1 MNKREFL
8 RSLSASLRGMPRG
21 ERAQSLEY
29 YGEMI
34 QDRMEEGLSEEE
46 AVARL
51 GSADEIARQ
60 ILESNGPKEKGSGRA
75 PVWMIALIVLG
86 SPVWLA
92 LLFAVLAVMLAAYIV
107 AWSLIA
113 ALYAVL
119 LGMAVCGPLGALCF
133 VAEIARATS
142 PVRRCCWALAA
153 CCWDLRCWRCPGS
166 TAPRLQ
172 WPMPAHAARRGFCGF
187 LKGGRPD
194 AQLGEKNHARRSA
207 AADHRSGAVR
217 GCVCMEWLQL

>member
-1 MNKREFL
+1 MNRKEFL
-8 RSLSASLRGMPRG
+8 RSLSRSLRGLSRA
-21 ERAQSLEY
+21 ERAQSLDY

-34 QDRMEEGLSEEE
+34 QDRVEEGLSEEE

-119 LGMAVCGPLGALCF
+119 LGMAVCGPFGALCF
-133 VAEIARATS
+133 VVEIARGNFARAALLLGAGCVLLGLALMALPWLNRAT
-142 PVRRCCWALAA
+142 VAV
-153 CCWDLRCWRCPGS
+153 
-166 TAPRLQ
+166 
-172 WPMPAHAARRGFCGF
+172 AHASAWCAQRILRIFE
-187 LKGGRPD
+187 GR
-194 AQLGEKNHARRSA
+194 K
-207 AADHRSGAVR
+207 V
-217 GCVCMEWLQL
+217 

>member
-1 MNKREFL
+1 MNKRKFL
-8 RSLSASLRGMPRG
+8 RALSRALRGMPRA

-51 GSADEIARQ
+51 GSVEEITRQ
-60 ILESNGPKEKGSGRA
+60 ILESNGAQGKNRGRV

-119 LGMAVCGPLGALCF
+119 LGMAVCGPFGALCF
-133 VAEIARATS
+133 VVEIARGNFA
-142 PVRRCCWALAA
+142 RAAL
-153 CCWDLRCWRCPGS
+153 L
-166 TAPRLQ
+166 
-172 WPMPAHAARRGFCGF
+172 
-187 LKGGRPD
+187 
-194 AQLGEKNHARRSA
+194 LGA
-207 AADHRSGAVR
+207 
-217 GCVCMEWLQL
+217 GCVLLGLALMALPWLNRATVAVARASAWCAQRILRIFERRKA

>member
-1 MNKREFL
+1 MNKKEFL
-8 RSLSASLRGMPRG
+8 RVLSRSLRGMPRA

-60 ILESNGPKEKGSGRA
+60 ILESNGVKEKGSGRA

-92 LLFAVLAVMLAAYIV
+92 LLFAVLAVMLAAYIA

-113 ALYAVL
+113 ALYACL
-119 LGMAVCGPLGALCF
+119 LGMAVCGPFGVLCF
-133 VAEIARATS
+133 VAEIARGNFA
-142 PVRRCCWALAA
+142 RAAL
-153 CCWDLRCWRCPGS
+153 L
-166 TAPRLQ
+166 
-172 WPMPAHAARRGFCGF
+172 
-187 LKGGRPD
+187 
-194 AQLGEKNHARRSA
+194 LGA
-207 AADHRSGAVR
+207 
-217 GCVCMEWLQL
+217 GCVLLGLALLVLPWLNRATVAVARAIAWCAQRILRIFEGRKA

>member
-1 MNKREFL
+1 MNRKEFL
-8 RSLSASLRGMPRG
+8 RSLSRSLRGLSRA
-21 ERAQSLEY
+21 ERAQSLDY

-34 QDRMEEGLSEEE
+34 QDRVEEGLSEEE

-51 GSADEIARQ
+51 GSADEIARH
-60 ILESNGPKEKGSGRA
+60 ILESNGVQGKNRGRA

-119 LGMAVCGPLGALCF
+119 LGMAVCGPFGALCF
-133 VAEIARATS
+133 VVEIARGNFA
-142 PVRRCCWALAA
+142 RAAL
-153 CCWDLRCWRCPGS
+153 L
-166 TAPRLQ
+166 
-172 WPMPAHAARRGFCGF
+172 
-187 LKGGRPD
+187 
-194 AQLGEKNHARRSA
+194 LGA
-207 AADHRSGAVR
+207 
-217 GCVCMEWLQL
+217 GCVLLGLALMALPWLNRATVAVARASAWCAQRILRIFERRKA

>member
-46 AVARL
+46 AVACL

-60 ILESNGPKEKGSGRA
+60 ILEGGGAQGKQGRRA

-92 LLFAVLAVMLAAYIV
+92 LLFAFLAVVLAAYIV

-119 LGMAVCGPLGALCF
+119 LGMAVCGPFGALGL
-133 VAEIARATS
+133 VAEIVKGNFALAVLLLGAGCALLGIALLVLPWLNRATIAVARAS
-142 PVRRCCWALAA
+142 AWCAQRILRIFERR
-153 CCWDLRCWRCPGS
+153 
-166 TAPRLQ
+166 
-172 WPMPAHAARRGFCGF
+172 
-187 LKGGRPD
+187 KI
-194 AQLGEKNHARRSA
+194 
-207 AADHRSGAVR
+207 
-217 GCVCMEWLQL
+217 

>member
-1 MNKREFL
+1 MNKRAFL
-8 RSLSASLRGMPRG
+8 RALSRELRGLPRG
-21 ERAQSLEY
+21 ERAASLDY

-60 ILESNGPKEKGSGRA
+60 ILESNGPKEKSSGRA

-119 LGMAVCGPLGALCF
+119 LGMAVCGPFGALCF
-133 VAEIARATS
+133 VVEIARGNFA
-142 PVRRCCWALAA
+142 RAAL
-153 CCWDLRCWRCPGS
+153 L
-166 TAPRLQ
+166 
-172 WPMPAHAARRGFCGF
+172 
-187 LKGGRPD
+187 
-194 AQLGEKNHARRSA
+194 LGA
-207 AADHRSGAVR
+207 
-217 GCVCMEWLQL
+217 GCVLLGLALMALPWLNRATVAVARASAWCAQRILRIFEGRKA

>member
-1 MNKREFL
+1 MNRKEFL
-8 RSLSASLRGMPRG
+8 RSLSRSLRGLSRA
-21 ERAQSLEY
+21 ERAQSLDY

-34 QDRMEEGLSEEE
+34 QDRVEEGLSEEE
-46 AVARL
+46 AVARR

-119 LGMAVCGPLGALCF
+119 LGMAVCGPFGALCF
-133 VAEIARATS
+133 VVEIARGNFA
-142 PVRRCCWALAA
+142 RAAL
-153 CCWDLRCWRCPGS
+153 L
-166 TAPRLQ
+166 
-172 WPMPAHAARRGFCGF
+172 
-187 LKGGRPD
+187 
-194 AQLGEKNHARRSA
+194 LGA
-207 AADHRSGAVR
+207 
-217 GCVCMEWLQL
+217 GCVLLGLALMALPWLNRATVAVARASAWCAQRILRIFERRKA

>member
-1 MNKREFL
+1 MNRKEFL
-8 RSLSASLRGMPRG
+8 RSLSRSLRGLSRA
-21 ERAQSLEY
+21 ERAQSLDY

-34 QDRMEEGLSEEE
+34 QDRVEEGLSEEE

-119 LGMAVCGPLGALCF
+119 LGMAVCGPFGALCF
-133 VAEIARATS
+133 VAEIARGYFARAALLLGAGCVLLGLALLALPWLNRATVAVARAS
-142 PVRRCCWALAA
+142 A
-153 CCWDLRCWRCPGS
+153 CCAQRILRI
-166 TAPRLQ
+166 
-172 WPMPAHAARRGFCGF
+172 FE
-187 LKGGRPD
+187 GR
-194 AQLGEKNHARRSA
+194 K
-207 AADHRSGAVR
+207 V
-217 GCVCMEWLQL
+217 

>member
-34 QDRMEEGLSEEE
+34 LDRMEEGLSEEE

-60 ILESNGPKEKGSGRA
+60 ILEGGGAQGKQGRRA

-86 SPVWLA
+86 SPVWLT
-92 LLFAVLAVMLAAYIV
+92 LLFAFLAVVLAAYIV

-119 LGMAVCGPLGALCF
+119 LGMAVCGPFGALGL
-133 VAEIARATS
+133 VAEIVKGNFALAVLLLGGGCALLGLALLALPWLNRATVAVARAS
-142 PVRRCCWALAA
+142 AWCAQGILRIFERRKA
-153 CCWDLRCWRCPGS
+153 
-166 TAPRLQ
+166 
-172 WPMPAHAARRGFCGF
+172 
-187 LKGGRPD
+187 
-194 AQLGEKNHARRSA
+194 
-207 AADHRSGAVR
+207 
-217 GCVCMEWLQL
+217 

>member
-1 MNKREFL
+1 MNKKEFL
-8 RSLSASLRGMPRG
+8 RVLSRSLRGLPRA

-60 ILESNGPKEKGSGRA
+60 ILESSGVQEKRRSRT

-86 SPVWLA
+86 SPLWLT
-92 LLFAVLAVMLAAYIV
+92 LLFAFLAVVLAAYIV

-119 LGMAVCGPLGALCF
+119 LGMAVCGPCGLLGFAVGLFKGNLAQAVLLLGGGCALLGAALL
-133 VAEIARATS
+133 VLPWLNRAAIAVARAS
-142 PVRRCCWALAA
+142 AWCARKILY
-153 CCWDLRCWRCPGS
+153 
-166 TAPRLQ
+166 
-172 WPMPAHAARRGFCGF
+172 MFRRG
-187 LKGGRPD
+187 K
-194 AQLGEKNHARRSA
+194 
-207 AADHRSGAVR
+207 V
-217 GCVCMEWLQL
+217 

>member
-1 MNKREFL
+1 MNRKEFL
-8 RSLSASLRGMPRG
+8 RSLSRSLRGLSRA
-21 ERAQSLEY
+21 ERAQSLDY

-34 QDRMEEGLSEEE
+34 QDRVEEGLSEEE

-119 LGMAVCGPLGALCF
+119 LGMAVCGPFGALCF
-133 VAEIARATS
+133 VVEIARGNFA
-142 PVRRCCWALAA
+142 RAAL
-153 CCWDLRCWRCPGS
+153 L
-166 TAPRLQ
+166 
-172 WPMPAHAARRGFCGF
+172 
-187 LKGGRPD
+187 
-194 AQLGEKNHARRSA
+194 LGA
-207 AADHRSGAVR
+207 
-217 GCVCMEWLQL
+217 GCVLLGLALMALPWLNRATVAVARASAWCAQRILRIFERRKA

>member
-34 QDRMEEGLSEEE
+34 QDRMEEDLSEEE

-60 ILESNGPKEKGSGRA
+60 ILEGGGAQGKQGRRA

-92 LLFAVLAVMLAAYIV
+92 LLFAFLAVVLAAYIV

-119 LGMAVCGPLGALCF
+119 LGMAVCGPFGALGL
-133 VAEIARATS
+133 VAEIVKGNFALAVLLLGGGCALLGLALLALPWLNRATVAVARAS
-142 PVRRCCWALAA
+142 AWCAQGILRIFERRKA
-153 CCWDLRCWRCPGS
+153 
-166 TAPRLQ
+166 
-172 WPMPAHAARRGFCGF
+172 
-187 LKGGRPD
+187 
-194 AQLGEKNHARRSA
+194 
-207 AADHRSGAVR
+207 
-217 GCVCMEWLQL
+217 

>member
-1 MNKREFL
+1 MNKKEFL
-8 RSLSASLRGMPRG
+8 RVLSRSLRGMPRT

-60 ILESNGPKEKGSGRA
+60 ILESNGVQGKNRGRA
-75 PVWMIALIVLG
+75 PVWMIALIALIVLG
-86 SPVWLA
+86 SPLWLT
-92 LLFAVLAVMLAAYIV
+92 LLFAFLAVVLAAYIV

-119 LGMAVCGPLGALCF
+119 LGMAVCGPFGALCF
-133 VAEIARATS
+133 VAETVKGTFVLAALLLGAGCVLLGLALLALPWINRATVAVARAS
-142 PVRRCCWALAA
+142 AWCAQGILRIFERR
-153 CCWDLRCWRCPGS
+153 
-166 TAPRLQ
+166 
-172 WPMPAHAARRGFCGF
+172 
-187 LKGGRPD
+187 KI
-194 AQLGEKNHARRSA
+194 
-207 AADHRSGAVR
+207 
-217 GCVCMEWLQL
+217 

>member
-46 AVARL
+46 AVACL

-60 ILESNGPKEKGSGRA
+60 ILEGGGAQGRQGRRA

-92 LLFAVLAVMLAAYIV
+92 LLFAFLAVVLAAYIV

-119 LGMAVCGPLGALCF
+119 LGMAVCGPFGALGL
-133 VAEIARATS
+133 VAEIVKGNFALAVLLLGGGCALLGLALLALPWLNRATVAVARAS
-142 PVRRCCWALAA
+142 AWCAQGILRIFERRKA
-153 CCWDLRCWRCPGS
+153 
-166 TAPRLQ
+166 
-172 WPMPAHAARRGFCGF
+172 
-187 LKGGRPD
+187 
-194 AQLGEKNHARRSA
+194 
-207 AADHRSGAVR
+207 
-217 GCVCMEWLQL
+217 

>member
-60 ILESNGPKEKGSGRA
+60 ILESNGVQGKNRA
-75 PVWMIALIVLG
+75 VSYTHLTLPTTG
-86 SPVWLA
+86 
-92 LLFAVLAVMLAAYIV
+92 
-107 AWSLIA
+107 
-113 ALYAVL
+113 
-119 LGMAVCGPLGALCF
+119 
-133 VAEIARATS
+133 
-142 PVRRCCWALAA
+142 
-153 CCWDLRCWRCPGS
+153 
-166 TAPRLQ
+166 
-172 WPMPAHAARRGFCGF
+172 
-187 LKGGRPD
+187 
-194 AQLGEKNHARRSA
+194 
-207 AADHRSGAVR
+207 
-217 GCVCMEWLQL
+217 

>member
-8 RSLSASLRGMPRG
+8 RSLSGSLRGMPRR

-60 ILESNGPKEKGSGRA
+60 ILESGGVQGKQGSRV
-75 PVWMIALIVLG
+75 PVWMIVLIVLG
-86 SPVWLA
+86 SPVWLS
-92 LLFAVLAVMLAAYIV
+92 LLFAGLAVVLAAYIV

-119 LGMAVCGPLGALCF
+119 LGMAVCGPCGAMGF
-133 VAEIARATS
+133 VAEIVKGDFLLAVLLLGAGCALLGLALLALPWLNHATIAVARAS
-142 PVRRCCWALAA
+142 AWCAQGILRIFERR
-153 CCWDLRCWRCPGS
+153 
-166 TAPRLQ
+166 
-172 WPMPAHAARRGFCGF
+172 
-187 LKGGRPD
+187 KI
-194 AQLGEKNHARRSA
+194 
-207 AADHRSGAVR
+207 
-217 GCVCMEWLQL
+217 

>member
-46 AVARL
+46 AVACL

-60 ILESNGPKEKGSGRA
+60 ILEGGGAQGKQGRRA

-86 SPVWLA
+86 SPVWLT
-92 LLFAVLAVMLAAYIV
+92 LLFAFLAVVLAAYIV

-119 LGMAVCGPLGALCF
+119 LGMAVCGPFGALGL
-133 VAEIARATS
+133 VAEIVKGNFALAVLLLGGGCALLGLALLALPWLNRATVAVARAS
-142 PVRRCCWALAA
+142 AWCAQGILRIFERRKA
-153 CCWDLRCWRCPGS
+153 
-166 TAPRLQ
+166 
-172 WPMPAHAARRGFCGF
+172 
-187 LKGGRPD
+187 
-194 AQLGEKNHARRSA
+194 
-207 AADHRSGAVR
+207 
-217 GCVCMEWLQL
+217 

>member
-1 MNKREFL
+1 MNRKEFL
-8 RSLSASLRGMPRG
+8 RALSRSLRGLSRA
-21 ERAQSLEY
+21 ERAQSLDY

-34 QDRMEEGLSEEE
+34 QDRVEEGLSEEE

-60 ILESNGPKEKGSGRA
+60 ILESNGVKEKGSGRA

-119 LGMAVCGPLGALCF
+119 LGMAVCGPFGALCF
-133 VAEIARATS
+133 VMEIARGNFARAALLLGAGCALLGLALMALPWLNRATVAVARAS
-142 PVRRCCWALAA
+142 AWCAQRI
-153 CCWDLRCWRCPGS
+153 LRI
-166 TAPRLQ
+166 
-172 WPMPAHAARRGFCGF
+172 FE
-187 LKGGRPD
+187 GRK
-194 AQLGEKNHARRSA
+194 A
-207 AADHRSGAVR
+207 
-217 GCVCMEWLQL
+217 

>member
-1 MNKREFL
+1 MNRKEFL
-8 RSLSASLRGMPRG
+8 RALSRSLRGLSRA
-21 ERAQSLEY
+21 ERAQSLDY

-34 QDRMEEGLSEEE
+34 QDHVEEGLSEEE

-60 ILESNGPKEKGSGRA
+60 ILESNGVKEKGSGRA

-92 LLFAVLAVMLAAYIV
+92 LLFAVLAVVLAAYIA

-119 LGMAVCGPLGALCF
+119 LGMAVCGPFGALCF
-133 VAEIARATS
+133 VMEIARGNFARAALLLGAGCALLGLALLALPWLNRATVAVARAS
-142 PVRRCCWALAA
+142 AWCAQRILRIFERRKA
-153 CCWDLRCWRCPGS
+153 
-166 TAPRLQ
+166 
-172 WPMPAHAARRGFCGF
+172 
-187 LKGGRPD
+187 
-194 AQLGEKNHARRSA
+194 
-207 AADHRSGAVR
+207 
-217 GCVCMEWLQL
+217 

>member
-60 ILESNGPKEKGSGRA
+60 ILEGGGAQGKQGRRA

-92 LLFAVLAVMLAAYIV
+92 LLFAFLAVVLAAYIV

-119 LGMAVCGPLGALCF
+119 LGMAVCGPFGALGL
-133 VAEIARATS
+133 VAEIVKGNFALAVLLLGGGCALLGLALLALPWLNRATVAVARAS
-142 PVRRCCWALAA
+142 AWCAQGILRIFERRKA
-153 CCWDLRCWRCPGS
+153 
-166 TAPRLQ
+166 
-172 WPMPAHAARRGFCGF
+172 
-187 LKGGRPD
+187 
-194 AQLGEKNHARRSA
+194 
-207 AADHRSGAVR
+207 
-217 GCVCMEWLQL
+217 

>member
-60 ILESNGPKEKGSGRA
+60 ILEGGGAQGRQGRRA

-86 SPVWLA
+86 SPVWLT
-92 LLFAVLAVMLAAYIV
+92 LLFAFLAVVLAAYIV

-119 LGMAVCGPLGALCF
+119 LGMAVCGPCGALGL
-133 VAEIARATS
+133 VAEIVKGNFALAVLLLGGGCALLGLALLALPWLNRATVAVARAS
-142 PVRRCCWALAA
+142 AWCAQGILRIFERRKA
-153 CCWDLRCWRCPGS
+153 
-166 TAPRLQ
+166 
-172 WPMPAHAARRGFCGF
+172 
-187 LKGGRPD
+187 
-194 AQLGEKNHARRSA
+194 
-207 AADHRSGAVR
+207 
-217 GCVCMEWLQL
+217 

>member
-1 MNKREFL
+1 MNRKEFL
-8 RSLSASLRGMPRG
+8 RSLSRSLRGLSRA
-21 ERAQSLEY
+21 ERAQSLDY

-34 QDRMEEGLSEEE
+34 QDRVEEGLSEEE

-119 LGMAVCGPLGALCF
+119 LGMAVCGPFGALCF
-133 VAEIARATS
+133 VVEIARGNFA
-142 PVRRCCWALAA
+142 RAAL
-153 CCWDLRCWRCPGS
+153 L
-166 TAPRLQ
+166 
-172 WPMPAHAARRGFCGF
+172 
-187 LKGGRPD
+187 
-194 AQLGEKNHARRSA
+194 LGA
-207 AADHRSGAVR
+207 
-217 GCVCMEWLQL
+217 GCVLLGLALMALPWLNRATVAVARASAWCAQMILRIFERRKA

>member
-60 ILESNGPKEKGSGRA
+60 ILEGGGAQGRQGRRA

-92 LLFAVLAVMLAAYIV
+92 LLFAFLAVVLAAYIV

-119 LGMAVCGPLGALCF
+119 LGMAVCGPFGALGL
-133 VAEIARATS
+133 VAEIVKGNFALAVLLLGGGCALLGLALLALPWLNRATVAVARAS
-142 PVRRCCWALAA
+142 AWCAQGILRIFERRKA
-153 CCWDLRCWRCPGS
+153 
-166 TAPRLQ
+166 
-172 WPMPAHAARRGFCGF
+172 
-187 LKGGRPD
+187 
-194 AQLGEKNHARRSA
+194 
-207 AADHRSGAVR
+207 
-217 GCVCMEWLQL
+217 

>member
-1 MNKREFL
+1 MNRKEFL
-8 RSLSASLRGMPRG
+8 RSLSRSLRGLSRA
-21 ERAQSLEY
+21 ERAQSLDY
-29 YGEMI
+29 YGKMI
-34 QDRMEEGLSEEE
+34 QDRVEEGLSEEE

-119 LGMAVCGPLGALCF
+119 LGMTVCGPLGALCF
-133 VAEIARATS
+133 VAEIARGNFA
-142 PVRRCCWALAA
+142 RAAL
-153 CCWDLRCWRCPGS
+153 L
-166 TAPRLQ
+166 
-172 WPMPAHAARRGFCGF
+172 
-187 LKGGRPD
+187 
-194 AQLGEKNHARRSA
+194 LGA
-207 AADHRSGAVR
+207 
-217 GCVCMEWLQL
+217 GCVLLGLALLALPWLNRATVAVARASAWCAQRILRIFEGRKA

>member
-8 RSLSASLRGMPRG
+8 RSLSGSLRGMSRR

-60 ILESNGPKEKGSGRA
+60 ILESGGVQGKQGSRV
-75 PVWMIALIVLG
+75 PVWMIVLIVLG
-86 SPVWLA
+86 SPVWLS
-92 LLFAVLAVMLAAYIV
+92 LLFAFLAVVLAAYIV

-119 LGMAVCGPLGALCF
+119 LGMAVCGPCGLLGFVVGLVKGNLAQAALLLGAGCALLGLALLALPWLNRAA
-133 VAEIARATS
+133 VAVARA
-142 PVRRCCWALAA
+142 
-153 CCWDLRCWRCPGS
+153 S
-166 TAPRLQ
+166 T
-172 WPMPAHAARRGFCGF
+172 WCARRI
-187 LKGGRPD
+187 
-194 AQLGEKNHARRSA
+194 LGMFRR
-207 AADHRSGAVR
+207 GK
-217 GCVCMEWLQL
+217 E

>member
-46 AVARL
+46 AVACL

-60 ILESNGPKEKGSGRA
+60 ILEGGGAQGKQGRRA

-92 LLFAVLAVMLAAYIV
+92 LLFAFLAVVLAAYIV

-119 LGMAVCGPLGALCF
+119 LGMAVCGPFGALGL
-133 VAEIARATS
+133 VAEIVKGNFALAVLLLGGGCALLGLALLALPWLNRATVAVARAS
-142 PVRRCCWALAA
+142 AWCAQGILRIFERRKA
-153 CCWDLRCWRCPGS
+153 
-166 TAPRLQ
+166 
-172 WPMPAHAARRGFCGF
+172 
-187 LKGGRPD
+187 
-194 AQLGEKNHARRSA
+194 
-207 AADHRSGAVR
+207 
-217 GCVCMEWLQL
+217 